1 MTKPEFSRPHRLD
14 QIGGVRGEA
23 RIVADEAE
31 RRALTE
37 RFALVSLDSLEAR
50 YRIDRDGAI
59 VTATGHVSARAA
71 QSCIATGEP
80 VSAVIEEDFT
90 VRFVPETRAEEDEEI
105 ELEAQDCDTIF
116 YAGGAI
122 DMGEAVAETMAL
134 ALDPFPRSDSADDVL
149 REAGV
154 LREDEAGPFGALAGL
169 RDKLGGKAK

>member
-14 QIGGVRGEA
+14 QIGGVRGET
-23 RIVADEAE
+23 RIVADDAE
-31 RRALTE
+31 RRALAE
-37 RFALVSLDSLEAR
+37 RFALMSLDSLEAR

-59 VTATGHVSARAA
+59 VMATGHVSARAA

-80 VSAVIEEDFT
+80 VPATIEEDFT
-90 VRFVPETRAEEDEEI
+90 VRFVPEGRAGDEDEV

-116 YAGGAI
+116 YEGGAI

-134 ALDPFPRSDSADDVL
+134 ALDPFPRSDCADEVL

-169 RDKLGGKAK
+169 RDKLERKPK